1 MDTTTTNHAP
11 AAPCAINTPS
21 LDVAARWPE
30 PHEWPDNDA
39 PAIDWARFYRDR
51 FGARVIAT
59 PAEQDIQQYATWLY
73 NQALRDRGEK
83 IDGSQTPNDIRKL
96 IRDDAFAEARGS
108 SKGPIGHLLK
118 AYKDRPINDAMLAAM
133 FVGAGRDA
141 YKTERGICI
150 LLGYGKI
157 PLAQVD
163 VDPRHGGD
171 ILGEFATLPGP
182 ATLTPGG
189 GRHVFVMAA
198 GVRTS
203 NGRNALAPGVEV
215 RTEGYA
221 MVPSGAS
228 SARRVFAGR
237 VESHGRSWVST
248 SAPCAAPAALCRG
261 GVSARTARQR
271 RDQNAAPTA
280 PWEADAAGQH
290 TADDI
295 DAPGHV
301 AHLLGAEVASG
312 ERNSSSVV
320 IVGLLARPG
329 ALPPD
334 AVSACLRLLVDFGAG
349 NDWAAARIK
358 EETDRWRTLLTR
370 GPRDAEFAAEV
381 LATWITTR
389 DVSCIPWS
397 ASKARGLARSVWKT
411 ADRREEGRAGEED
424 MGHAGDII
432 ERDTK
437 PPSLAPAAPSLVTRG
452 DGAPYVP
459 PVIQAQPVEVD
470 ETSTAPGYIPLPG
483 PPATAPPVECRYL
496 GVEGADCK
504 CDQCAAAKQ
513 AKRDAF
519 LRRILQSSVDAYPD
533 DAMDKDMER
542 VPLKVETLYPF
553 YDFWRVED
561 EAIAN
566 EHGGAPVGHGYGR
579 WLARAIGGLLP
590 GDFKVV
596 GGAGAKIG
604 KTHFLGQMIEGLALC
619 AAARILG
626 VLGYHDAPIVMPVW
640 VTEMPK
646 PGEVKMRLLSRHFGF
661 DMAAITMAQAAA
673 ESPGIMHMA
682 SEHQCL
688 PGVVVTHARAIV
700 KAYRSND
707 KHPVGMV
714 LKHLNKEIALSEFP
728 APSGAGR
735 SYVDH
740 SSGVNLISHLA
751 DAVALRRRELAALL
765 GVPEDQVMP
774 LVVIDPGQRFI
785 GQSDSAKKELDT
797 FLGAVSSKICRTYGG
812 LGAIALMT
820 SDTTKAAAKELN
832 LDVFLSGQG
841 QALAADIFAG
851 SQAMMHIPDTVI
863 ALCGEESTVPYR
875 RTQWGRVLQSR
886 TGAPLEAY
894 PFAWETHIGR
904 FRPRKSEPLRAPPA
918 DRDRGGGRTV
928 GEAGPRMPPLKATG
942 RAAFGHPRDS

>member
-1 MDTTTTNHAP
+1 MDNTTTAQAP
-11 AAPCAINTPS
+11 ANSGAINTPS
-21 LDVAARWPE
+21 PEISALWPAAN
-30 PHEWPDNDA
+30 EWPSNDA
-39 PAIDWARFYRDR
+39 PAIEWARFYRDR

-59 PAEQDIQQYATWLY
+59 PSEQDIQQYGTWLY

-96 IRDDAFAEARGS
+96 IRDDAFALARKS
-108 SKGPIGHLLK
+108 AKGPIGHLV
-118 AYKDRPINDAMLAAM
+118 KDYQGHEISDAMLVSM
-133 FVGAGRDA
+133 FVGKGRDA
-141 YKTERGICI
+141 YKNERGICI
-150 LLGYGKI
+150 LLGHGKM

-163 VDPRHGGD
+163 VDPRHDGD
-171 ILGEFATLPGP
+171 IHGEFAMLPGP
-182 ATLTPGG
+182 STLTPGG

-198 GVRTS
+198 GVRAS
-203 NGRNALAPGVEV
+203 NGRNSLAPGVEV

-221 MVPSGAS
+221 MLPSGQS
-228 SARRVFAGR
+228 STRRVFAGK
-237 VESHGRSWVST
+237 VESHGRAWVST
-248 SAPCAAPAALCRG
+248 AAPCAAPSSLCRG
-261 GVSARTARQR
+261 GTSARASRLP
-271 RDQNAAPTA
+271 RDSNAQPAA
-280 PWEADAAGQH
+280 PWEADEPGYVAGLISTEICCMRNAA
-290 TADDI
+290 
-295 DAPGHV
+295 AP
-301 AHLLGAEVASG
+301 A
-312 ERNSSSVV
+312 

-334 AVSACLRLLVDFGAG
+334 AVSACLRLLVDYGAG

-358 EETDRWRTLLTR
+358 EETDRWRLLLTR

-381 LATWITTR
+381 LATWISAR
-389 DVSCIPWS
+389 DVSVSPWTS
-397 ASKARGLARSVWKT
+397 AQARGLARSVWKT

-432 ERDTK
+432 ERDMK
-437 PPSLAPAAPSLVTRG
+437 PSSLAPAAPSPVTRA

-459 PVIQAQPVEVD
+459 PVIQAPPVAAD
-470 ETSTAPGYIPLPG
+470 EAPPSPGYIPLPG

-504 CDQCAAAKQ
+504 CDQCTAAKQ

-626 VLGYHDAPIVMPVW
+626 IAGYHDAPIVMPVW

-646 PGEVKMRLLSRHFGF
+646 PGEVKLRLLSRHFGF

-682 SEHQCL
+682 SEKGGTPTQ
-688 PGVVVTHARAIV
+688 VVSHARAIV
-700 KAYRSND
+700 KAYRSNE
-707 KHPVGMV
+707 KHPVGFV

-751 DAVALRRRELAALL
+751 DSVALRRRELAVLL
-765 GVPEDQVMP
+765 SMPEDQVMP
-774 LVVIDPGQRFI
+774 LVIIDPGQRFI

-863 ALCGEESTVPYR
+863 ALCGEESTIPYR

-904 FRPRKSEPLRAPPA
+904 FRPRKSEPLRAPPT
-918 DRDRGGGRTV
+918 DRDRGGGSGGRTV
-928 GEAGPRMPPLKATG
+928 GEAGPRMPPLKASG